1 MKNLKWISNGENHY
15 LKNDEETLVDLIIAP
30 LKKPSFIINQKKYI
44 VSCKGFWNPAYIIH
58 CEEQEIVKITHSLW
72 GGNGRI
78 IFNDGKTYNT
88 NYTNKGG
95 LKLRFLKDENEIL
108 TYRIEFVNKKP
119 VLAFSIGTTMID
131 AEKILI
137 LSAIGMIIFSSIFKE
152 MATGSDATTT
162 AMLATI
168 ISTI

>member
-78 IFNDGKTYNT
+78 IFNDGKT
-88 NYTNKGG
+88 
-95 LKLRFLKDENEIL
+95 
-108 TYRIEFVNKKP
+108 
-119 VLAFSIGTTMID
+119 MID

-137 LSAIGMIIFSSIFKE
+137 LSAIGLIIFSSIFQE